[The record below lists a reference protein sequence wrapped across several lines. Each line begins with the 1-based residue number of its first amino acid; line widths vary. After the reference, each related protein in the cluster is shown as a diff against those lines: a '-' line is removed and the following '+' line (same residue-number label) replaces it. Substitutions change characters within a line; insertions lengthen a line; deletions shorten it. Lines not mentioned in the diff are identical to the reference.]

1 MRRSASEVIRNLEM
15 RIARLERQSFDN
27 MGFGWSEEAFST
39 LVMGRTVEDRNGGYS
54 ATVEDDNGIRMFTMT
69 LTYSGGGEK
78 VSWKSGKMT
87 KYDIQEWGEALKKEL
102 RAGSPVE
109 AWVAI
114 IEGANEG
121 DRLSSDVVIRRAINS
136 LR

>member
-1 MRRSASEVIRNLEM
+1 MRRSASEIINNLEM
-15 RIARLERQSFDN
+15 RIARLERQANPFAFS
-27 MGFGWSEEAFST
+27 WSEEAFST
-39 LVMGRTVEDRNGGYS
+39 LVMGRILESDGGFS

-69 LTYSGGGEK
+69 LTYSSEK

-87 KYDIQEWGEALKKEL
+87 KDDIQVWGEALKKKL

-121 DRLSSDVVIRRAINS
+121 DRLSSDVVIRRAKDS